1 MIMLQGWKMTKCLGY
16 SMFHVRTFR
25 GARSNAESVRLL
37 LRVRGLRRMSA
48 VNVHCSHSFLPAREG
63 LAPPDSANT
72 ANLVVFAESGGA
84 KDSVAPLFR
93 GMPRHASCR
102 CCCPTPQLLTGHCA
116 FKGLQLIWQAHNP
129 ITIIQIR

>member
-48 VNVHCSHSFLPAREG
+48 VNVHCSHLFPPAREG

-84 KDSVAPLFR
+84 KDSVAPPSVAAWHGGSFLFFSECC
-93 GMPRHASCR
+93 RHR
-102 CCCPTPQLLTGHCA
+102 QGIYEHVV
-116 FKGLQLIWQAHNP
+116 
-129 ITIIQIR
+129 